1 MPRLLPAL
9 LCLLAAALAP
19 AAPAFELP
27 PWQQLVFEQRN
38 FWATARGEV
47 NLKKGVAPLFP
58 ESENDPFVR
67 LEIQNTVG
75 SSIESIVVDL
85 APADGASLARWRL
98 SRGRDQRLKTHRY
111 LADSILRERREP
123 ANGGTAGDGPAAF
136 GAGDGGWVSSGLTR
150 IDLPAAAEGR
160 TIITPHALFL
170 LLPEFLDD
178 PGRAGGYLVHTDLNF
193 YRLVASPGSG
203 ETIEADFRLDEGR
216 VEGRRGTRVLRVR
229 AEPLAGNPEGQD
241 FELMGLSGDIVF
253 LIDRVTGLPLR
264 IRGEAPRIGGAEL
277 NLVEAHSRP
286 APAKAAP
293 AAATP

>member
-1 MPRLLPAL
+1 MHRLLPAL
-9 LCLLAAALAP
+9 LCLLAALAAP

-38 FWATARGEV
+38 FWATARGEL

-58 ESENDPFVR
+58 EAVNDPFVR
-67 LEIQNTVG
+67 LEIHNTVG

-85 APADGASLARWRL
+85 APGDGASLARWRL

-123 ANGGTAGDGPAAF
+123 GDGTADGDRAAF
-136 GAGDGGWVSSGLTR
+136 SAGDGGWVSSGVTR

-170 LLPEFLDD
+170 LLPDLRDE
-178 PGRAGGYLVHTDLNF
+178 PGRAADYLVHTDLNF

-216 VEGRRGTRVLRVR
+216 VEGRRGTRVLKLR

-241 FELMGLSGDIVF
+241 FELMGLSGDIEF
-253 LIDRVTGLPLR
+253 LVDRATGLPLR

-277 NLVEAHSRP
+277 NLIEAHSRP

-293 AAATP
+293 AAAVP

>member
-1 MPRLLPAL
+1 MHRLLPAL
-9 LCLLAAALAP
+9 LCLLAALAAP
-19 AAPAFELP
+19 AARAFELP

-38 FWATARGEV
+38 FWATARGEL

-58 ESENDPFVR
+58 EAVNDPFVR

-85 APADGASLARWRL
+85 APDDGASLARWRL

-123 ANGGTAGDGPAAF
+123 GDSSADSDRAAF
-136 GAGDGGWVSSGLTR
+136 GAGDGGWVSSGVTR

-160 TIITPHALFL
+160 TLITPHALFL
-170 LLPEFLDD
+170 LLPELLDE
-178 PGRAGGYLVHTDLNF
+178 PARAATYLVHTDLNF
-193 YRLVASPGSG
+193 YRLVASPGSS

-216 VEGRRGTRVLRVR
+216 VEGRRGTRVLKLR
-229 AEPLAGNPEGQD
+229 AEPLAGNPEGPD
-241 FELMGLSGDIVF
+241 FELMGLSGEIEF
-253 LIDRVTGLPLR
+253 LVDRATGLPLR

-277 NLVEAHSRP
+277 NLIEAHSRP
-286 APAKAAP
+286 APAKAPP
-293 AAATP
+293 AAAAP